1 MGTGYTR
8 QSAAE
13 IDDNVVIEAVDI
25 ENEFDAIQ
33 SAFNGTTGHSHD
45 GTSGE
50 GPLISLSTSITGR
63 LPVANGGIGGVHK
76 LNATTAPTIN
86 DDTTANYVAGSVWV
100 DVTNDVVYICVDA
113 SSGAAIWQRP
123 LVGTKVDQPI
133 TGGFIVTSLSLG
145 TISSGTVTPD
155 VGDRPLQHYT
165 NNGAH
170 TFAPSPNAGI
180 YQVDITN
187 GASAGAIT
195 TSGWTVVMGDS
206 FTTTNADKFVC
217 RCSVSNTGSV
227 MEVIAMQ

>member
-1 MGTGYTR
+1 VGTGYTR

-25 ENEFDAIQ
+25 ENEFDALQ
-33 SAFNGTTGHSHD
+33 SAFNGTTGHAHD

-123 LVGTKVDQPI
+123 LVGSKIDQPV
-133 TGGFIVTSLSLG
+133 TGGFIITPLSGG
-145 TISSGTVTPD
+145 TVSSGTYTPD
-155 VGDRPLQHYT
+155 PGDRPLHYYT

-170 TFAPSPNAGI
+170 TLAPSSNTGK
-180 YQVDITN
+180 YDLEVTN
-187 GASAGAIT
+187 GASAGT
-195 TSGWTVVMGDS
+195 VTLSGWTKVSGS
-206 FTTTNADKFVC
+206 FTTTNGDDFMCHATINQTF
-217 RCSVSNTGSV
+217 SLL
-227 MEVIAMQ
+227 EIIALQ